1 MSPASSESNAFERAA
16 NHFSWSL
23 SDSVLY
29 ILLLWS
35 LSSAQSVNLMRF
47 HKMSDTSA
55 PSVAKISTPDAVR
68 TAAPAAITVVKIS
81 REATKD
87 AGLVHVGGAMMRF

>member
-1 MSPASSESNAFERAA
+1 
-16 NHFSWSL
+16 
-23 SDSVLY
+23 
-29 ILLLWS
+29 
-35 LSSAQSVNLMRF
+35 
-47 HKMSDTSA
+47 MSDTSA